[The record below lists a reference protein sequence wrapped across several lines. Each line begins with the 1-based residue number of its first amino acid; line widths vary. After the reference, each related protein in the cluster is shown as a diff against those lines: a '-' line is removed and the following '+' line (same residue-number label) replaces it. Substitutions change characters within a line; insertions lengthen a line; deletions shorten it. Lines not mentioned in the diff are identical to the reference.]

1 MTTQMRKR
9 LPLAL
14 TAILFLS
21 GCQSL
26 QLNFT
31 DENSQGLSEEQN
43 SENINKGQQT
53 VNEEELENSLTLSS
67 EFFNQVVETNG
78 VNIIQNYENI
88 MALVN
93 KSYYLPETYIPTDL
107 VRANVEYSFGDEQ
120 VEKAL
125 LRAEAAIALEEMFL
139 AAQNEGIEL
148 FAVSGYRSY
157 ERQEVVF
164 DAEVAA
170 NGQEAAAEAVAYPG
184 TSEHQTGL
192 AMDISSRSVGL
203 NLTQEYENTIEGQW
217 LAANAHLYGFILRYP
232 KGKEEITGYKF
243 EPWHFRYVGKAY
255 AGKIYEENLTLEE
268 FFDIVKEI

>member
-1 MTTQMRKR
+1 MKKR
-9 LPLAL
+9 FLLAL
-14 TAILFLS
+14 TVLVFLS

-31 DENSQGLSEEQN
+31 DENNQGSSKVQP
-43 SENINKGQQT
+43 SENINQEQQT
-53 VNEEELENSLTLSS
+53 VNEELENSLTLPS
-67 EFFNQVVETNG
+67 EFFNQVVETDG
-78 VNIIQNYENI
+78 VAVIQNYDNI

-93 KSYYLPETYIPTDL
+93 KSYYLPETYVPTDL
-107 VRANVEYSFGDEQ
+107 VRANVDYSFGDEQ

-125 LRAEAAIALEEMFL
+125 LRAEAAAALEEMFQ

-164 DAEVAA
+164 EAEVAA
-170 NGQEAAAEAVAYPG
+170 YGHEAAAEAVAYPG
-184 TSEHQTGL
+184 ASEHQTGL

-243 EPWHFRYVGKAY
+243 EPWHFRYVGKEY

>member
-1 MTTQMRKR
+1 MRKR

-14 TAILFLS
+14 TVMLFLS

-31 DENSQGLSEEQN
+31 DENNQGLSEEQI
-43 SENINKGQQT
+43 SENVNQEQQT

-78 VNIIQNYENI
+78 VNVIQNYENI